1 MRVDKTKWTTKQISS
16 FFDLQMGRTPSRKS
30 LELWENG
37 DTPWVSIADMSGTRF
52 ISSTKE
58 KLSAATIKQCNI
70 PIIPVGT
77 VIMSFKLTIGK
88 TCITN
93 VPLTTN
99 EAIMAFYPKKDVQID
114 NSFLCYAL
122 SALKWKGNR
131 AVKGVTINKKTI
143 SQKVISLPDFTEQ
156 QAIASELDAV
166 QEMIDGYKAQ
176 IADLDVLAQSI
187 FLDMFG
193 DPVSNPKGWEM
204 HTISSFGKI
213 ITGNTPPKAI
223 EEYYDSN
230 YIEWIK
236 TDNIQKNNLYPTI
249 ASEYLSEK
257 GSLKGRVV
265 SENSIL
271 ICCIA
276 GSLNSIGRCCI
287 TNRRVAFNQQINAI
301 ECNIQH
307 DFLYSY
313 WLIKCAQ
320 KKFIETASTGMK
332 HILSKSTMSSINL
345 PVPPLVLQQQ
355 FAAQVEALEKR
366 KELLRQQLSDAETLM
381 AERMQYYF
389 S

>member
-88 TCITN
+88 TCIAN

-166 QEMIDGYKAQ
+166 QAIIDGYKAQ
-176 IADLDVLAQSI
+176 IADLDALAQSI

-193 DPVSNPKGWEM
+193 DPITNQKEWEINSFSKLFTLKSGDGLSAKQFVVGDFPVYGGNGIVGFHNLCNKSGEYIIVGRVGAKCGNVRLVKGKFWL
-204 HTISSFGKI
+204 
-213 ITGNTPPKAI
+213 
-223 EEYYDSN
+223 
-230 YIEWIK
+230 
-236 TDNIQKNNLYPTI
+236 TDNAFELTQKHTPFNNVFLV
-249 ASEYLSEK
+249 ALLSLLNLGSK
-257 GSLKGRVV
+257 AKAMAQPVISNASLKDVQV
-265 SENSIL
+265 IL
-271 ICCIA
+271 
-276 GSLNSIGRCCI
+276 
-287 TNRRVAFNQQINAI
+287 
-301 ECNIQH
+301 
-307 DFLYSY
+307 
-313 WLIKCAQ
+313 
-320 KKFIETASTGMK
+320 
-332 HILSKSTMSSINL
+332 
-345 PVPPLVLQQQ
+345 PPFALQQH
-355 FAAQVEALEKR
+355 FAGQVEAIEKQ
-366 KELLRQQLSDAETLM
+366 KELIRQQLADAETLM
-381 AERMQYYF
+381 KERMQYYF